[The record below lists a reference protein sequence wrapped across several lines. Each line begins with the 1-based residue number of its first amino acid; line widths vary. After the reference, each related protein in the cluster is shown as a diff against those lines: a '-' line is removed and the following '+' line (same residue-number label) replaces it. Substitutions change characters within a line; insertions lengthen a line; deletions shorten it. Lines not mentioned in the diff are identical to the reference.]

1 VIGAIDERTGTDG
14 QPRRDQVSSRLPMG
28 QAWNGRLVFSGDG
41 DSNGSLG
48 DALSVNGTG
57 TTPLAGGWANL

>member
-1 VIGAIDERTGTDG
+1 LAPSTSAPAPTASPDAIKFHL
-14 QPRRDQVSSRLPMG
+14 RLPMG